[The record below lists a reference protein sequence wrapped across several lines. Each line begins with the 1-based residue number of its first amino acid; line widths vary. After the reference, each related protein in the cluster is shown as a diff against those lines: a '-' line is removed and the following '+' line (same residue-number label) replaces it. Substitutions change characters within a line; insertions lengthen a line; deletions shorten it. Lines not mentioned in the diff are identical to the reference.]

1 MVECYSFGAET
12 FARLRNIFRCTPI
25 WLMGVQYGVSYFAG
39 FTASKTVAWCM
50 VWALALGACFIVRPR
65 DVDEMAL
72 TDPS

>member
-1 MVECYSFGAET
+1 M
-12 FARLRNIFRCTPI
+12 PI
-25 WLMGVQYGVSYFAG
+25 GLMGVWYGVPYFAG

-50 VWALALGACFIVRPR
+50 VWALALGAYFIVRPR